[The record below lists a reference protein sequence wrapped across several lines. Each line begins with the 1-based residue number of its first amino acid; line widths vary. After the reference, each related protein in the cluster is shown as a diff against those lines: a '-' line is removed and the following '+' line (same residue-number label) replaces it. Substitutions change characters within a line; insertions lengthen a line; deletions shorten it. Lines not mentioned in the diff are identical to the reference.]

1 MKLTVIIVNYNVKY
15 YVEQCLNSLE
25 KALDGIDSHIYVVDN
40 HSKDGSVN
48 YLSLHFKNID
58 LIDSNHNLGFAR
70 ANNIAIRQSD
80 SDYVLLLNPD
90 TIVAEDT
97 LREVVNFMD
106 NHPKVGGIGVRMQ
119 NADGT
124 LAMESRRGL
133 PTPLTS
139 FFKMCGLCA
148 CFPQSRIFG
157 RYYLSYLG
165 WTEPQRIEVISGAFC
180 FLRRA
185 ALDKIGLLDED
196 FFMYGEDIDLS
207 YRLLKG
213 GFENWY
219 LPLPILHYKGESTH
233 KSSFHYV
240 HVFYQAML
248 IFFRKHYGHLSFF
261 ISLPIKIAIYFK
273 AMIALVSMQIR
284 KMRRGLGFITPRSPE
299 PFYLFV
305 GHKQMI
311 SRCQAISK
319 RKGLTAEFIYA
330 DEHTFTISM
339 IVDHIVNNKN
349 MVVVV
354 FDTDTFKYQ
363 SMLSLMREISKQNVY
378 IGTFNNKTRIIITP
392 NEIIK

>member
-106 NHPKVGGIGVRMQ
+106 DHPKVGGIGVRMQ